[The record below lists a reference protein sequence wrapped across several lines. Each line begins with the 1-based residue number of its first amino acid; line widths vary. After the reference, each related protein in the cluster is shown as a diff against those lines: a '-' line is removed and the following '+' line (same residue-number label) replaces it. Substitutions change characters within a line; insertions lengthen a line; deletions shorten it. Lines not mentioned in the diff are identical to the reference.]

1 MAFLYRLNFGFGGYG
16 TALQQQTANPFFTK
30 IAAGGVNQRHGS
42 PTASNWMV
50 FCVEGPD
57 HELSAISRLRPGTTS
72 FRKPL
77 YIRDPEIRIGIKPKA
92 R

>member
-1 MAFLYRLNFGFGGYG
+1 
-16 TALQQQTANPFFTK
+16 
-30 IAAGGVNQRHGS
+30 
-42 PTASNWMV
+42 MV